1 MWKEGS
7 AAVGKLRLIFTKEG
21 RAVYISHLD
30 LLRTFQ
36 RVFLRQGLVLRH
48 SQGFHPHP
56 VISFAL
62 PLPVGQSSDCEILDF
77 EVNEDMDGTGLP
89 EALNRFMPEGVRAT
103 DCYIPARP
111 VRDLAA
117 LRCRVEL
124 VYDDGVPAEA
134 AEKIRGLLLG
144 GSVVIQKRTKRKAR
158 GPVIQPSA
166 ERPDRPAAAGLADV
180 DIRPMLHGLEITET
194 PGLLTLDAVVAAQ
207 NPGLNPAL
215 LAAAVEAHLPE
226 LAPDFAQVRRLELL
240 DGEGRAFR

>member
-1 MWKEGS
+1 M
-7 AAVGKLRLIFTKEG
+7 GKLRLIFTKEG

-56 VISFAL
+56 IISFAL
-62 PLPVGQSSDCEILDF
+62 PLSVGQSSDCEILDF

-89 EALNRFMPEGVRAT
+89 EKLNRFMPEGVRAT
-103 DCYIPARP
+103 DCYIPTRP
-111 VRDLAA
+111 VRELAA

-124 VYDDGVPAEA
+124 VYDNGVPEGA

-144 GSVVIQKRTKRKAR
+144 ENVVIQKRTKRKAM
-158 GPVIQPSA
+158 
-166 ERPDRPAAAGLADV
+166 ADI
-180 DIRPMLHGLEITET
+180 DIRPMLHSLEVTEE
-194 PGLLTLDAVVAAQ
+194 PDCLRLDAVVAAQ

-215 LAAAVEAHLPE
+215 LAAAIEVHLRP
-226 LAPDFAQVRRLELL
+226 LAPDFVQVRRLELL
-240 DGEGRAFR
+240 DSGGKIFR

>member
-1 MWKEGS
+1 M
-7 AAVGKLRLIFTKEG
+7 GKLRLIFTKEG

-56 VISFAL
+56 MISFAL

-77 EVNEDMDGTGLP
+77 EVNEDMDGAGLP

-103 DCYIPARP
+103 DCYVPTRP

-124 VYDDGVPAEA
+124 IYDNGVPAEA
-134 AEKIRGLLLG
+134 AGKIRGLLLG
-144 GSVVIQKRTKRKAR
+144 ESVVIQKRTKRKAM
-158 GPVIQPSA
+158 
-166 ERPDRPAAAGLADV
+166 ADV

-194 PGLLTLDAVVAAQ
+194 PGLLTLDVVVAAQ

-226 LAPDFAQVRRLELL
+226 LAPDFVQVRRLELL
-240 DGEGRAFR
+240 DGERRTFR

>member
-7 AAVGKLRLIFTKEG
+7 ATVGKLRLIFTKEG

-56 VISFAL
+56 IISFAL
-62 PLPVGQSSDCEILDF
+62 PLSVGQSSDCEILDF
-77 EVNEDMDGTGLP
+77 EVNEDMDGAGLP
-89 EALNRFMPEGVRAT
+89 EKLNRFMPEGVRAT
-103 DCYIPARP
+103 DCYIPTRP
-111 VRDLAA
+111 VRELAA

-124 VYDDGVPAEA
+124 VYDGGVPEGA

-144 GSVVIQKRTKRKAR
+144 ESVVIQKRTKRKAM
-158 GPVIQPSA
+158 
-166 ERPDRPAAAGLADV
+166 ADI
-180 DIRPMLHGLEITET
+180 DIRPMLHSLEMAEET
-194 PGLLTLDAVVAAQ
+194 GLLRLDVVVTAQ

-215 LAAAVEAHLPE
+215 LAAAVEAQLPG
-226 LAPDFAQVRRLELL
+226 LAPDFVQVRRLELL
-240 DGEGRAFR
+240 DSEGRIFR

>member
-1 MWKEGS
+1 M
-7 AAVGKLRLIFTKEG
+7 GKLRLIFTKEG

-56 VISFAL
+56 IISFAL
-62 PLPVGQSSDCEILDF
+62 PLSVGQSSDCEILDF

-89 EALNRFMPEGVRAT
+89 EKLNRFMPEGVRAT
-103 DCYIPARP
+103 DCYIPTRP
-111 VRDLAA
+111 VRELAA

-124 VYDDGVPAEA
+124 VYDNGVPEDA

-144 GSVVIQKRTKRKAR
+144 ENVVIQKRTKRKAM
-158 GPVIQPSA
+158 
-166 ERPDRPAAAGLADV
+166 ADI
-180 DIRPMLHGLEITET
+180 DIRPMLHALEVTEE
-194 PGLLTLDAVVAAQ
+194 PDILRLDAVVAAQ

-215 LAAAVEAHLPE
+215 LSTAVEVHLRS
-226 LAPDFAQVRRLELL
+226 LTPDFVLVGRLELL
-240 DGEGRAFR
+240 DGEGNIFR